1 MVASLSVGKVW
12 QVKTHNTCNRQQT
25 SVMQVQVYMFQ
36 HSGLTLISC
45 QTTTPFIIS
54 TAQRSHQWIAQVKPI
69 SKHPSN
75 SSNQSKQLMAR
86 TAYSKKSKSRMA
98 WARIGKNLKCMR
110 GSDRF
115 SHLRILHMTA
125 MAPSKVTWCFH
136 LSIRDSKIFPENSKQ
151 ESSCSSTRRRYWIR
165 MLGHSAISWRKLV
178 SGRHQVGIPQ
188 GVNVTT
194 FRIIMWA
201 QTQHPTH
208 RKMSLLRTFQS
219 ASIAT
224 ISLCVKGSTH
234 HSPQFPHSKVSR
246 SRTMMILLSHNSRF
260 WRRGRFVST
269 RYSLGRYRR
278 RS

>member
-1 MVASLSVGKVW
+1 M
-12 QVKTHNTCNRQQT
+12 R
-25 SVMQVQVYMFQ
+25 VQVCTFRRWGSIPNLSQMK
-36 HSGLTLISC
+36 
-45 QTTTPFIIS
+45 TPFIIL
-54 TAQRSHQWIAQVKPI
+54 TAPEILPWAALVKPI
-69 SKHPSN
+69 SKHPNN
-75 SSNQSKQLMAR
+75 SSSQSKQLMAR

-136 LSIRDSKIFPENSKQ
+136 LSIRDLKIFPENSKQ
-151 ESSCSSTRRRYWIR
+151 ESSCSSTRRRFWTR

-178 SGRHQVGIPQ
+178 SGHHQAGIPH

-194 FRIIMWA
+194 VRIIMWA

-208 RKMSLLRTFQS
+208 RKMSLLRTSQS

-234 HSPQFPHSKVSR
+234 HSPQFPHLKVSR
-246 SRTMMILLSHNSRF
+246 LRTMMILLSHNSRF

-269 RYSLGRYRR
+269 RYNLGRYRR